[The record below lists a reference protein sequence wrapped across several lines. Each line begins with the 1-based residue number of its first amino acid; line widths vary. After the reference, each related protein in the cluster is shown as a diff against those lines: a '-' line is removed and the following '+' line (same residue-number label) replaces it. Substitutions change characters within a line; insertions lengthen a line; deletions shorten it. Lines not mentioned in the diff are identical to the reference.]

1 MGIGERIEGLA
12 ASVKGTAQNTSVKVA
27 SILLRLCTGL
37 ILGYVLGLMA
47 QEIMNFG
54 NLSVLLFV
62 IVFTAVFYRV
72 SATWSVL
79 KIFMFDIFCA
89 LVLQIL
95 KMYILLAP

>member
-1 MGIGERIEGLA
+1 MGIGQRIEGIA
-12 ASVKGTAQNTSVKVA
+12 SSVKGTAQNTGIKFTSVF
-27 SILLRLCTGL
+27 LRVLTGL

-47 QEIMNFG
+47 QEIMELG
-54 NLSVLLFV
+54 NISVLFFV
-62 IVFTAVFYRV
+62 IVFTAFFYRI
-72 SATWSVL
+72 SANWSVL

>member
-1 MGIGERIEGLA
+1 VSISQKIEGIA
-12 ASVKGTAQNTSVKVA
+12 ASVKGRAQNTGVQVTA
-27 SILLRLCTGL
+27 ILLRLFTGI

-54 NLSVLLFV
+54 NLVELFFV
-62 IVFTAVFYRV
+62 IAFTAFFYRI
-72 SATWSVL
+72 SAAWSVF
-79 KIFMFDIFCA
+79 KIFMFDFLCI